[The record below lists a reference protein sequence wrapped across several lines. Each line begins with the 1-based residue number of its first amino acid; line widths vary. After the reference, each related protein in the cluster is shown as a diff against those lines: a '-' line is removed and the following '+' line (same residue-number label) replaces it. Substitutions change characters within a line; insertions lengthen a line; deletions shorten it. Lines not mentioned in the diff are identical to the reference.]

1 MTFYPSAH
9 YHFPVSEQRGL
20 YIRGL
25 RAEIRAAGGGDVRQA
40 AGSGDSQ
47 EILKG
52 IDLEVQPGSVHALMG
67 PNGSGKSTLAFSLAG
82 HPSYAVT
89 GGTVE
94 MDGLDLLALAP
105 DKRAQAGLFLSFQ
118 YPAAIPGVSVA
129 NFIRSARQ
137 AIKPGDLTPSNFRKM
152 IFEQLD
158 VLDMDPAF
166 LSRYVNDGFS
176 GGEKKRLEM
185 LQMAMIGPKYAILD
199 ETDSGLDVDALRSV
213 GNAVK
218 ALRESAA
225 GQETGF
231 LIITHYPRIL
241 QHIEADSVHIMMDG
255 RIVRSGGPELANEIE
270 RSGYDKIREEVASGV
285 VG

>member
-1 MTFYPSAH
+1 L
-9 YHFPVSEQRGL
+9 PVSEQRGL
-20 YIRGL
+20 CIEGL
-25 RAEIRAAGGGDVRQA
+25 RAGIAA
-40 AGSGDSQ
+40 SGDAQ

-52 IDLEVQPGSVHALMG
+52 IDLTVEPGSVHALMG

-82 HPSYAVT
+82 HPSY
-89 GGTVE
+89 TVDAGSVSL
-94 MDGLDLLALAP
+94 DGQDLLALGP
-105 DKRAQAGLFLSFQ
+105 DKRAAAGLFLSFQ

-137 AIKPGDLTPSNFRKM
+137 AVKPGDLTPAKFRKM

-185 LQMAMIGPKYAILD
+185 LQMAMLAPKYAILD

-218 ALRESAA
+218 ALRESDA
-225 GQETGF
+225 GRDTGF

-241 QHIEADSVHIMMDG
+241 QHIAADAVHVMMDG
-255 RIVRSGGPELANEIE
+255 RIVRSGGPELADEIE
-270 RSGYDKIREEVASGV
+270 RAGYDKIREEVAGGV
-285 VG
+285 A